1 MYGADNTNYDE
12 ETETTYTRAD
22 RADKA
27 WYTVY
32 LSTVEARKYATGKK
46 TTLGKKP
53 RTKTASRRAAKG
65 SRP

>member
-22 RADKA
+22 KA
-27 WYTVY
+27 WYAVY